1 MKQIMPVVD
10 PAKRDHKIAMNDL
23 GKANVKKI
31 NYFKE
36 MGTPTYLRGGTSSG
50 KSVLVR
56 ILCKMWGQKSASV
69 AANPQLLPESVVGM
83 PAMINGN
90 IEFLPGP
97 LTLAI
102 RNGWVFDME
111 EFTRL
116 PGDIQARFFAI
127 CDEGFRSYPIPEL
140 GVLDEP
146 VHDDFYF
153 IATGNPVE
161 AGYLTHELDRA
172 LIDRFAII
180 DLGNENM
187 IDEPEVLVNLFGGDQ
202 SYTERMMNFASDLRG
217 KENGATHITARQLI
231 QASKAIAIGMPPL
244 DAIEHLIAE
253 KFVDS
258 KEVIKTAATLHFTDQ
273 L

>member
-1 MKQIMPVVD
+1 MAKEIFPTID
-10 PAKRDHKIAMNDL
+10 PALRKHGIHINQL
-23 GKANVKKI
+23 GKDAVRKV
-31 NYFKE
+31 NYFKL
-36 MGTPTYLRGGTSSG
+36 MGTPCFFRGGTSSG
-50 KSVLVR
+50 KSMMIR
-56 ILCKMWGQKSASV
+56 ILCQQWGQKSASV
-69 AANPQLLPESVVGM
+69 AANPQLLPESVVGQPVM
-83 PAMINGN
+83 KDGN
-90 IEFLPGP
+90 IEFVPGP

-146 VHDDFYF
+146 VHKDFYF

-172 LIDRFAII
+172 LLDRFAII
-180 DLGNENM
+180 DLGNKNM
-187 IDEPEVLVNLFGGDQ
+187 IDEPAVLLGLFGGDQ
-202 SYTERMMNFASDLRG
+202 SYTERMLNFASDMR
-217 KENGATHITARQLI
+217 ENPNTNVTARQLI
-231 QASKAIAIGMPPL
+231 QAAKAIAVGCPPTE
-244 DAIEHLIAE
+244 AIEHLIAE
-253 KFVDS
+253 KFIDS
-258 KEVIKTAATLHFTDQ
+258 KEVIKTGAVVHFTNQ